1 MKNRDK
7 LLDHELIETM
17 KTRPHPGP
25 LMIAVLFALGSAAFA
40 APAPT
45 VPLAK
50 GASIFACHHSFFVPV
65 PAILTEL
72 ANAGGFPDQNIIGT
86 HMIGSSKSI
95 QHWNIPDAE
104 NKAKQELLAGK
115 VDVLVLTPGY
125 LPDEGIGKFAQF
137 GFEHNPNFRVTV
149 MEAWAPFDVYNPVL
163 FDPHYKPQP
172 DEPPVTLKPVKVDHN
187 AATADGMRKM
197 MEYYVRTMNEHVI
210 AVNKKLG
217 KPVVFVVPM
226 TQAVVAL
233 REKIIAGQAPGL
245 KVQEDLFSDQLG
257 HPKPPLAVLEAYC
270 HYAVIYRKSPVG
282 LPVPS
287 ALASSG
293 IPAEEIEPLNRL
305 LQELAWDA
313 VIHHPLSGVV
323 AQ

>member
-1 MKNRDK
+1 M
-7 LLDHELIETM
+7 T
-17 KTRPHPGP
+17 TRPF
-25 LMIAVLFALGSAAFA
+25 LCFLWTVVCACGSAVFA
-40 APAPT
+40 AT
-45 VPLAK
+45 VPSAPPDK
-50 GASIFACHHSFFVPV
+50 GASIYACHHSYFVPV

-72 ANAGGFPDQNIIGT
+72 ANAGGFSDQSIIGT
-86 HMIGSSKSI
+86 HMIGGSKSI
-95 QHWNIPDAE
+95 QHWNIPDAD
-104 NKAKQELLAGK
+104 NKAKEALVSGK
-115 VDVLVLTPGY
+115 VDVLILTPVY
-125 LPDEGIGKFAQF
+125 LPDDGIDKFAQF

-163 FDPHYKPQP
+163 YDPHYKPQP
-172 DEPPVTLKPVKVDHN
+172 DEPPVMLKPVKVDHN
-187 AATADGMRKM
+187 AATGDGLRKM
-197 MEYYVRTMNEHVI
+197 MEYYVRTMNEHVV
-210 AVNKKLG
+210 ALNKKLG
-217 KPVVFVVPM
+217 KQVVFVVPM

-245 KVQEDLFSDQLG
+245 KVQEDIFSDQLG
-257 HPKPPLAVLEAYC
+257 HPKAPLAVLEAYC

-287 ALASSG
+287 ALADSG
-293 IPAEEIEPLNRL
+293 IPAEDIEPLNRL